1 MTLERI
7 KQEVRKGNYVYYKT
21 PNYRVIEDSHIK
33 DRFLIHSQF
42 NDHYIG
48 LTWQDNRTLNG
59 DESDFYLA

>member
-1 MTLERI
+1 MTLEEI
-7 KQEVRKGNYVYYKT
+7 KTHVKEGSYVYWKT
-21 PNYRVIEDSHIK
+21 TNYRVIEDSHIK
-33 DRFLIHSQF
+33 DRFLSHSQF